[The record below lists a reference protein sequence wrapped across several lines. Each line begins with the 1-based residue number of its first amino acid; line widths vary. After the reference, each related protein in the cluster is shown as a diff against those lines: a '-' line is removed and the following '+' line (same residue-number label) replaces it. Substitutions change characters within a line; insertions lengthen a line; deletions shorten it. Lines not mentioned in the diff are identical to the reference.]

1 MTIQENAKFTV
12 ENVVSDYNFEDRK
25 HGSVYYNYT
34 YWEILAMIKNAY
46 EINAFNEG
54 DARRYC
60 YKMHCTFEEMMSA

>member
-34 YWEILAMIKNAY
+34 YWEILAMIKHAY
-46 EINAFNEG
+46 EIGAFSEG
-54 DARRYC
+54 NARRYC
-60 YKMHCTFEEMMSA
+60 YQMHCTFEEMMSA